1 MGRCPRTAE
10 KTRFF
15 LVLGR
20 GRLLPQPSECFLFQR
35 KHSPP
40 CTPVLPFLRELGR
53 RLFYGTAPRPPRAAW
68 GLGANLPRPVAGV
81 MSAPALALRPP
92 FGRPGSPSRPRHA
105 ASAARAEGGPC
116 RAAVKAENWRTGEL
130 FFLTHVGGSRSRF
143 RAIQRFFRK
152 RQAVWFETHG
162 LFIVNKKS
170 PPIWRAFGHY
180 ALSMFY
186 QIPGDRL
193 VLVPGDGCRRERGC
207 VSDASHSP
215 EKSALGK
222 DGGLGGEGNTLCAS
236 QGVSFPPTLSLFRFS
251 SLFLPRVFPERR
263 PDGRVLRWPWWIPA
277 WPEPFCR
284 RWC

>member
-53 RLFYGTAPRPPRAAW
+53 RLFYGTVPRPPRAAW
-68 GLGANLPRPVAGV
+68 GLGANLPGRSGRV

-162 LFIVNKKS
+162 LFIVNKKARQYGGLLDIMRCRCFTRFREIALLCSRGTAAAGNAAAS
-170 PPIWRAFGHY
+170 PTPLILLKKARWGR
-180 ALSMFY
+180 M
-186 QIPGDRL
+186 
-193 VLVPGDGCRRERGC
+193 
-207 VSDASHSP
+207 
-215 EKSALGK
+215 
-222 DGGLGGEGNTLCAS
+222 GGLGGRKHLVRQPRGFL
-236 QGVSFPPTLSLFRFS
+236 PPNSLPLSL
-251 SLFLPRVFPERR
+251 
-263 PDGRVLRWPWWIPA
+263 
-277 WPEPFCR
+277 
-284 RWC
+284 